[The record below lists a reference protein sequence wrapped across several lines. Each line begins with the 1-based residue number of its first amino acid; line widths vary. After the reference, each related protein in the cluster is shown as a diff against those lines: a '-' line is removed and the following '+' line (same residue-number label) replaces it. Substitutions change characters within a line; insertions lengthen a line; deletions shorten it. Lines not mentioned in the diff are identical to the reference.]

1 MPKAPIGEHRD
12 TARPE
17 QAYFGRPRPP
27 DHSHNVRQSTASSFA
42 CLTRFPWRCRK
53 RAHGGTRADGNRSAK
68 TTSLAGPSVIRCRR
82 FKTRPADCDIV
93 LVILRA
99 RMGTVLDVASLK
111 KPDGSPYLSG
121 TEWEFEDAWNANPQP
136 EIMVY
141 RSVNVPAVPLND
153 PDRKEKQSQY
163 DK

>member
-1 MPKAPIGEHRD
+1 
-12 TARPE
+12 
-17 QAYFGRPRPP
+17 
-27 DHSHNVRQSTASSFA
+27 
-42 CLTRFPWRCRK
+42 
-53 RAHGGTRADGNRSAK
+53 
-68 TTSLAGPSVIRCRR
+68 
-82 FKTRPADCDIV
+82 
-93 LVILRA
+93 
-99 RMGTVLDVASLK
+99 MGTVLDVASLK

-163 DK
+163 DKVETVLSASRTLTAPGAAASTTSPTQRTSGKNWQPTSSRSLEVAPKR